1 MGDSCL
7 PLHVILPISSMAAR
21 LKIQPRW
28 QGEEEENAWVGLT
41 SKEVLA
47 YFGRSTYASLIGVLE
62 EVTVGIHC
70 KKQKP
75 LCDAKAGI

>member
-7 PLHVILPISSMAAR
+7 PLHVVLPISSMAAR

-28 QGEEEENAWVGLT
+28 QGEEEENAWH
-41 SKEVLA
+41 
-47 YFGRSTYASLIGVLE
+47 ASLIGVLE

-75 LCDAKAGI
+75 LCYAKAGI